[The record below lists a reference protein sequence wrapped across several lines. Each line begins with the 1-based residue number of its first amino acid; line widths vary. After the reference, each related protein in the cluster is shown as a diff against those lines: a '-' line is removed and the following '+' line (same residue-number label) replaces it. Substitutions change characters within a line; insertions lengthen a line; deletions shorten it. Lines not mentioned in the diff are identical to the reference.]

1 MPCMQKISLAGMEHR
16 FISGGVGGI
25 GRGEDGEEE
34 ESTCGEAIW
43 DIRGFI
49 SGGAGG
55 CAEVDDDEEEELT
68 GDKVVLD
75 IGEVTLVASGV
86 AR

>member
-1 MPCMQKISLAGMEHR
+1 MRKISLAGMEHR

-55 CAEVDDDEEEELT
+55 CAGGGDDEEEELT
-68 GDKVVLD
+68 GGKFVWD
-75 IGEVTLVASGV
+75 IGDVTSIAYGV
-86 AR
+86 AG

>member
-1 MPCMQKISLAGMEHR
+1 MEHR

-25 GRGEDGEEE
+25 GRREDGEEE
-34 ESTCGEAIW
+34 ELTCGEAIW

-55 CAEVDDDEEEELT
+55 CAGVDDDER
-68 GDKVVLD
+68 K
-75 IGEVTLVASGV
+75 S
-86 AR
+86 

>member
-1 MPCMQKISLAGMEHR
+1 MRNISLAGMERR

-34 ESTCGEAIW
+34 ESTRGEVIW
-43 DIRGFI
+43 DISRFV

-55 CAEVDDDEEEELT
+55 CAGGGDDEEEELT
-68 GDKVVLD
+68 GGKFVWD
-75 IGEVTLVASGV
+75 IGDVTSIAYGV
-86 AR
+86 AG

>member
-1 MPCMQKISLAGMEHR
+1 MRKISLAGMERR

-34 ESTCGEAIW
+34 EPTCGEVIW
-43 DIRGFI
+43 DISRFV

-55 CAEVDDDEEEELT
+55 CAGGGDDKEEELT
-68 GDKVVLD
+68 GGKFVWD
-75 IGEVTLVASGV
+75 IGDVTSIAYGV
-86 AR
+86 AG